1 MRRLLSRCAICAAS
15 VSPLASK
22 VFAQSVADTVVTYNS
37 ANAPTTFGGD
47 PYNISSGALG
57 LPTADTTFGDLTPF
71 NAPFDRNQIVG
82 IGDGGSLVL
91 HMSQPLRTNGF
102 TLGIHAAVGLIDTD
116 FPNGH
121 ANSVNN
127 AATPYTDA
135 RAASVSVSQDGLTW
149 KNLGTTD
156 FDAPTNFYSEG
167 IITPGFQST
176 PGLKAS
182 DFFKPFTGTLAD
194 FANKDWPG
202 VLTALDGSAGGEW
215 LDLSATS
222 LSEVNFVRFDVTGA
236 GNKMYVDSVVGVA
249 VPEPSLVSL
258 AALSLVLCRRRK

>member
-1 MRRLLSRCAICAAS
+1 MRRFVSRCAICAAT

-22 VFAQSVADTVVTYNS
+22 TFAQSVADTVVTYN
-37 ANAPTTFGGD
+37 AVNAPTTFGGD
-47 PYNISSGALG
+47 PYNVGAGALG

-102 TLGIHAAVGLIDTD
+102 TLGIHAAVGLIDID

-121 ANSVNN
+121 TNP
-127 AATPYTDA
+127 AATPYTDPRDA
-135 RAASVSVSQDGLTW
+135 TVSVSQDGVIW
-149 KNLGTTD
+149 KSLGGVD

-167 IITPGFQST
+167 ITTPGFQSD
-176 PGLKAS
+176 PGTKTA
-182 DFFKPFTGTLAD
+182 DFFKPFTGSLSD

-202 VLTALDGSAGGEW
+202 VLTALNGSAGGEW
-215 LDLSATS
+215 LDLSGPN
-222 LSEVNFVRFDVTGA
+222 LPEVNFVRFDVSGS
-236 GNKMYVDSVVGVA
+236 GNKLFVDSVVGVA
-249 VPEPSLVSL
+249 VPEPTAMSFFAAMMLLV
-258 AALSLVLCRRRK
+258 RRRK